1 MTHDCSMI
9 YASVTLFWKVFPP
22 LSTRFFPAGLFLN
35 LFLLLLLGKSVI
47 IRPSKPLVFSLS
59 SLSRLEHITV
69 LLISTQ
75 RTHGGVC
82 LAKTS
87 PWVLQHHLCLG
98 NWRIHGHVLPM
109 YYLSQRWFSYIV
121 SSLSKKQCHTPVTLD
136 NIPMFPFAFTFNV
149 LSVHVF
155 VSIW

>member
-1 MTHDCSMI
+1 MI
-9 YASVTLFWKVFPP
+9 YASVILFWKVFPP
-22 LSTRFFPAGLFLN
+22 LLACLFLN
-35 LFLLLLLGKSVI
+35 WFLLLLLGKSLI
-47 IRPSKPLVFSLS
+47 IRPTKPLVFSLS
-59 SLSRLEHITV
+59 ALCGALWWLDHITV
-69 LLISTQ
+69 FLTSTQ
-75 RTHGGVC
+75 KTHRGVC

-109 YYLSQRWFSYIV
+109 YYLSQRWSSDIL
-121 SSLSKKQCHTPVTLD
+121 SSLSTKQRHTPVTLD
-136 NIPMFPFAFTFNV
+136 NIPVFPFALTFNV